1 MDELRWNERF
11 NIGVEIVDSAHEKL
25 FSIVQGLME
34 FDEDEKRRQWACS
47 KGIRFFKSYALRHFA
62 EEEAYMQSINYSG
75 YAVHKRLHDDM
86 RDKTLVALEKD
97 LEDSN
102 YSSESI
108 QHFLGI
114 CIGWLT
120 GHILI
125 EDRAITGKIKT
136 RWSGEQVEEELQA
149 LENGIA
155 SVMQEAFRL
164 KILPVSEHYIGEDF
178 GSAIIYRLTY
188 LSEAGERWLVFLS
201 LEERLVFS
209 MVGAMMNVEFQK
221 ADRMVLDAVRLLAQ
235 QLMRRLGMYVQ
246 TAGQYRLENDHMMT
260 REQLLQ
266 EIDVGYPDY
275 SLLFD
280 TGIGYFAFCVK
291 KRSV

>member
-1 MDELRWNERF
+1 MDELKWNERF
-11 NIGVEIVDSAHEKL
+11 NIGVEIVDQAHEKL
-25 FSIVQGLME
+25 FSIVEGLLA

-47 KGIRFFKSYALRHFA
+47 EGIKFFKSYALRHFA
-62 EEEAYMQSINYSG
+62 EEEAYMLSINYSG

-97 LEDSN
+97 LEDSG

-136 RWSGEQVEEELQA
+136 RWSGEGMGEELQQ
-149 LENGIA
+149 LENGI
-155 SVMQEAFRL
+155 SDVMQEAFKL
-164 KILPVSEHYIGEDF
+164 KTQLVSEHYIGEDF
-178 GSAIIYRLTY
+178 GNAIIYRLTY
-188 LSEAGERWLVFLS
+188 LSQAGERWLVFLS

-209 MVGAMMNVEFQK
+209 MVGAMMNVEFK
-221 ADRMVLDAVRLLAQ
+221 SVDRMVLDAVRLLAQ
-235 QLMRRLGMYVQ
+235 QLMKRLGMYIRME
-246 TAGQYRLENDHMMT
+246 GQYRLEKDHMIT

-266 EIDVGYPDY
+266 EIDVGYPQY
-275 SLLFD
+275 SLLLD
-280 TGIGYFAFCVK
+280 TGIGYFAFCAK